1 MKIAVAGTG
10 YVGLVTGVA
19 LAHIGHNVTCVDI
32 DDNKVETMRKGISPI
47 FEDGLEELMKSNSE
61 RLKYTTDYK
70 NAYKNA
76 EVIFIGVGTPE
87 RKDGSANLDYV
98 FNVCEQIAESLE
110 NDCVVVVKSTVPIG
124 TNDQVEEYLRSKVKK
139 GIKVYVAS
147 NPEFLA
153 QGTAVRDTLY
163 ASRIVVGTNH
173 RTAERTMKKV
183 YSPLTKK
190 PYKVPYLAM
199 DRRSAEMVKYA
210 SNDFLA
216 LKISYINEIAN
227 FCEKVGADIESVT
240 KGMGYDSRIGSKFLN
255 AGIGYGG
262 SCFPKDTKALHWLS
276 KEVDRELKT
285 VSACIEVNKT
295 QKIVLYKKLKEIFPN
310 LEGKTIAVLGL
321 TFKPGTD
328 DLREAPSID
337 NIELLLDSG
346 CHIKAY
352 DPISTESFKKRIKY
366 KLEDDSITGN
376 IKYYTNIDE
385 TIKNADAVLI
395 MTEWPQIKEYPLS
408 NYENLMNTPLVL
420 DGRNCYNLKDISKT
434 NIKYISIG
442 RKGININEKKN

>member
-1 MKIAVAGTG
+1 MRIAVAGTG

-19 LAHIGHNVTCVDI
+19 LAHVGHQVTCVDVDEHKI
-32 DDNKVETMRKGISPI
+32 ELMSKGVSPI
-47 FEDGLEELMKSNSE
+47 YEDGLEDLMKLNAE
-61 RLKYTTDYK
+61 RLSYTTNYRD
-70 NAYKNA
+70 AYKNA

-87 RKDGSANLDYV
+87 RSDGSANLDYV
-98 FNVCEQIAESLE
+98 YKVCDQIAESLE
-110 NDCVVVVKSTVPIG
+110 KDCVVVVKSTVQIG
-124 TNDQVEEYLRSKVKK
+124 TNDDVENYLRKNVKS

-163 ASRIVVGTNH
+163 ASRIVVGVNH

-190 PYKVPYLAM
+190 PYKVPYLVM

-227 FCEKVGADIESVT
+227 FCEKVGADIQNVT
-240 KGMGYDSRIGSKFLN
+240 KGMSYDSRIGSKFLN

-276 KEVDRELKT
+276 QEVDRELKT
-285 VSACIEVNKT
+285 ISACIEVNKG
-295 QKIVLYKKLKEIFPN
+295 QKIIPYKKLKEIYPN
-310 LEGKTIAVLGL
+310 VEGKKIAVLGL

-346 CHIKAY
+346 ADIRAY
-352 DPISTESFKKRIKY
+352 DPISTESFKNKIKY
-366 KLEDDSITGN
+366 KLEQDGTTGT
-376 IKYYTNIDE
+376 IKYYQDIDE
-385 TIKNADAVLI
+385 AIKGTDAVLI
-395 MTEWPQIKEYPLS
+395 MTEWSQIKEYDLAKYEELMS
-408 NYENLMNTPLVL
+408 NPLVI
-420 DGRNCYNLKDISKT
+420 DGRNCYNLKDVFNTKIQ
-434 NIKYISIG
+434 YISIG
-442 RKGININEKKN
+442 RKPINFNEKKN